1 MALKEFKDY
10 PNTETP
16 IDAKNLNFNFN
27 ELDQKID
34 DEVTNNTQIDY
45 TTGGAAVKCGYQID
59 GKDVYVKRIFCETF
73 PNNTDKTWPI
83 GIDLSKHTIIK
94 IEGYCKSKT
103 NNVGFPLPF
112 SNPSNLGMSIM
123 VNLTNDNNIN
133 VTTGIDRSAYDGWF
147 NIYFIE
153 RE

>member
-16 IDAKNLNFNFN
+16 IDAGNLNFNFS

-45 TTGGAAVKCGYQID
+45 TTDGNAVKCGYQID

-73 PNNTDKTWPI
+73 PNNTNKTWPI
-83 GIDLSKHTIIK
+83 GIDLSKNTIIK
-94 IEGYCKSKT
+94 VEGYCKSKT
-103 NNVGFPLPF
+103 NNVGFALPF
-112 SNPSNLGMSIM
+112 ANPKTLEMSIM

-147 NIYFIE
+147 NTYFIE